1 MAEFKLTY
9 NGLSISYTDA
19 KTNGINVDSF
29 DGVDG
34 LGIRVSEDVLTGQ
47 DGGIIWNRLYEMRN
61 ITLEGWLESKD
72 GSQNGYWE
80 TKSDLVNAFSI
91 TDNTDLT
98 ITKWGETTNAR
109 TITAKVI
116 ATPMI
121 REIPGEV
128 YHCRWRV
135 ELKCDSPMFG
145 SETSTDYTIGLATGG
160 GSPVKF
166 AVPTPVGALAG
177 GFVDIDNQGDVE
189 AYPEMIKIDGLVVNP
204 TITNSTT
211 GKSFQIGTT
220 ITSGNYV
227 QIYRNQQGEFIL
239 YNGSAN
245 YYEYF
250 TGDIFKLAKGTN
262 TLRFTASSGSGALAT
277 ITWRDRFLTL

>member
-1 MAEFKLTY
+1 MTDFSVTY
-9 NGLSISYTDA
+9 NSLTITLGNLT
-19 KTNGINVDSF
+19 TNGIEIDRIS
-29 DGVDG
+29 GIDG
-34 LGIRVSEDVLTGQ
+34 LGIRVSENVLTGQ
-47 DGGIIWNRLYEMRN
+47 DGGIIWNRLYDMRN
-61 ITLEGWLESKD
+61 IVFEGWLVTAD
-72 GSQNGYWE
+72 DTLDGYWNAKR
-80 TKSDLVNAFSI
+80 TLVNAFSI
-91 TDNTDLT
+91 TENTDLS
-98 ITKWGETTNAR
+98 ITRWSETSTTR
-109 TITAKVI
+109 VITAKI
-116 ATPMI
+116 IESPMI
-121 REIPGEV
+121 VENPGEV
-128 YHCRWRV
+128 DHCRWRV
-135 ELKCDSPMFG
+135 ELKCDDPMFG
-145 SETSTDYTIGLATGG
+145 DETATDYSMALATGG
-160 GSPVKF
+160 GSPVAF
-166 AVPTPVGALAG
+166 SVPTPVGALSG
-177 GFVDIDNQGDVE
+177 GVVTINNEGDVT
-189 AYPEMIKIDGLVVNP
+189 AYPELIKIDGLVVNP